1 MLDAMVKVFSIS
13 FAGTVMVKNMTS
25 GYQDLNCRIAKLSM
39 TGWPH
44 GVDLLD
50 IR

>member
-1 MLDAMVKVFSIS
+1 MLDTMVEVFSIS

-25 GYQDLNCRIAKLSM
+25 GYQDPNCRIVKLST

-44 GVDLLD
+44 RVDLLD